1 MMNKIIPHNRGE
13 KSKYFAKL
21 DKITCNNYANY
32 LFLCIFANT
41 YIYINVLYSIK
52 IQIVI

>member
-1 MMNKIIPHNRGE
+1 MMNKIIHHNRGA

-32 LFLCIFANT
+32 LFLCIFADSN
-41 YIYINVLYSIK
+41 IHILK
-52 IQIVI
+52 